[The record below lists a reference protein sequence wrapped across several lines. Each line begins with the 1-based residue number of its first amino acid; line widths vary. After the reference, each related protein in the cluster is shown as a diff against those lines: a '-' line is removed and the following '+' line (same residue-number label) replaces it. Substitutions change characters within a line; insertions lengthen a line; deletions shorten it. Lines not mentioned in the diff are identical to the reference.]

1 MREISPLVR
10 ATTVMVVFVVT
21 VVAAMFGSGVFD
33 GMSMSETAH
42 GALAPDAHYVAP
54 ATAAFG
60 IWSVIYAGLFVLC
73 VWLFFPSMGET
84 RFVGRSWLWFLASL
98 VLNAAWI
105 LVVRAEL
112 LWLSVLVIAALLS
125 VLCVLLVRLQ
135 RDESLPGSAHLAWR
149 VVMGLYAG
157 WVTIASIANIAS
169 ALVFAGVTE
178 LAPGASVWAVV
189 LCVSAVI
196 IAGIYVFRLPALPT
210 APLAIAWGLSWVS
223 VARLGDTAPNVV
235 VGWVAAFSAVA
246 IVCIVAVRMI
256 QHARWRTASAA
267 SGGGAVG

>member
-1 MREISPLVR
+1 
-10 ATTVMVVFVVT
+10 
-21 VVAAMFGSGVFD
+21 
-33 GMSMSETAH
+33 MSETAN

-73 VWLFFPSMGET
+73 VWLFFPSMRET

-178 LAPGASVWAVV
+178 LAPVRACGQWCCVFLQSSSRASMCFVCLPCLPPRLRSLGVCRGCPWHGLVTPHQTSWSDGWPHFRRWP
-189 LCVSAVI
+189 LC
-196 IAGIYVFRLPALPT
+196 ALWLC
-210 APLAIAWGLSWVS
+210 A
-223 VARLGDTAPNVV
+223 
-235 VGWVAAFSAVA
+235 
-246 IVCIVAVRMI
+246 
-256 QHARWRTASAA
+256 
-267 SGGGAVG
+267 